1 MNEGTEQQPMGY
13 ILEAGVKPADDRA
26 YFELLTRASMNAGLG
41 PRVVAQRW
49 EGMKETFHNFNIV
62 EAAALTEDDIIDLLG
77 NPRVIR
83 NRRKLEAVVEN
94 ARIIIGI
101 KAREGYSFAD
111 YVEGLT
117 ARPSFAAAARILSKQ
132 FRALGQTAAEAFLF
146 SAGYRSQDWDT
157 EDEISDE
164 YAVGYED
171 GYIDAENDASP
182 HKLREAALAILP
194 DLERY
199 VRTHGPGPDRRL
211 DALRAAID
219 ATEKA

>member
-26 YFELLTRASMNAGLG
+26 YFELLTRASMNVGIG
-41 PRVVAQRW
+41 TRVVAQRW

-62 EAAALTEDDIIDLLG
+62 EAAALTEDDIIDLLSS
-77 NPRVIR
+77 PRVLR

-111 YVEGLT
+111 YVDGLT

-146 SAGYRSQDWDT
+146 SAGYRSQGWDA
-157 EDEISDE
+157 EDETSDE
-164 YAVGYED
+164 YAAGYEN
-171 GYIDAENDASP
+171 GYYDATDYGHVHS
-182 HKLREAALAILP
+182 LLEAAKAALP
-194 DLERY
+194 DLGRY